1 MWGRWRVLPERVM
14 GWRGMVVRFHV
25 IARQYEV
32 KTQNKGVQGYWS
44 STQTFI
50 RLRRIRRDTG

>member
-1 MWGRWRVLPERVM
+1 
-14 GWRGMVVRFHV
+14 MVVRFHV